1 MKIVKTIGYMKS
13 LVAKSRSFKDAKRKL
28 ANFISYLRNM
38 KLFPKDMI
46 DMFSEVAV
54 AMLKNY
60 NAIKS
65 YKQPN
70 VSKTNNTIDYAKSIV
85 TKSET
90 REEAGAKLLSF
101 FSYIKN
107 AKFLPKD
114 YAGTLYS
121 VSKVMLDHVDEMKNY
136 QNSRIKK
143 ELPIAEKSKNESEGD
158 TEINNG

>member
-1 MKIVKTIGYMKS
+1 MKS

-65 YKQPN
+65 CKQPN
-70 VSKTNNTIDYAKSIV
+70 VSKTNNAIDYAKSIV

-90 REEAGAKLLSF
+90 REEAGEKLLSF
-101 FSYIKN
+101 FAYIKN

-114 YAGTLYS
+114 YADALYS
-121 VSKVMLDHVDEMKNY
+121 VSKVMLDHVDDLKNY
-136 QNSRIKK
+136 QNPKAKK
-143 ELPIAEKSKNESEGD
+143 EIELLD
-158 TEINNG
+158 